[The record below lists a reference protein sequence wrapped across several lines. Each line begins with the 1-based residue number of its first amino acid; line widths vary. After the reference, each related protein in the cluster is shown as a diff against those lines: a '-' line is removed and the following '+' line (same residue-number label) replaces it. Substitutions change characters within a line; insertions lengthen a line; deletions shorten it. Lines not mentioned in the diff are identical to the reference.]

1 MTLLNFC
8 HGVNFFLVDLKDYRP
23 RIIMTEY
30 FFWNSTCGF
39 LLSHVT
45 KPTMTL
51 ILQQIITF
59 IKIDLKKNDII
70 LCYDSFMLI
79 NKQHPIEKNK

>member
-1 MTLLNFC
+1 
-8 HGVNFFLVDLKDYRP
+8 
-23 RIIMTEY
+23 
-30 FFWNSTCGF
+30 
-39 LLSHVT
+39 
-45 KPTMTL
+45 MTL

-79 NKQHPIEKNK
+79 NKQHSIEKNK